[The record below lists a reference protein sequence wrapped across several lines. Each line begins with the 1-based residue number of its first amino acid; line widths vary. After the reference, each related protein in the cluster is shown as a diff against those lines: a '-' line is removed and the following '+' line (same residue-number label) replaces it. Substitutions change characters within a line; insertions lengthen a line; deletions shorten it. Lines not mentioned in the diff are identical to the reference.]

1 MVSMM
6 NWQICLLAAL
16 VLSAQVQA
24 GEIAITLDDLP
35 YAQPSQTTPE
45 AGLLYVAEINQALA
59 KHQITATGFVVG
71 QQINRKSRKALQAFV
86 KAGHTIGNHTWSH
99 PDYGTLTSAEFRK
112 ELSRTDRAL
121 RRVAGKVDYF
131 RFPYLREGES
141 QTSKRLAEEILAEF
155 GYINVPA
162 TIDNDEWKYNA
173 EYVAALD
180 SGDTQAAEQVAKR
193 YLAHMRAQTLHFDQV
208 AKSHFGRE
216 VKHIL
221 LLHMNRINADHL
233 ATLLDWYVENDW
245 QFITVEQALT
255 DPLFTAPDLYAGPMG
270 LSQIERV
277 IGHKID

>member
-1 MVSMM
+1 M
-6 NWQICLLAAL
+6 
-16 VLSAQVQA
+16 
-24 GEIAITLDDLP
+24 GDLP

-45 AGLLYVAEINQALA
+45 AGLLYVTEINQALA

-71 QQINRKSRKALQAFV
+71 QQINRRSRKALQAFV
-86 KAGHTIGNHTWSH
+86 DAGHSIGNHTWSH

-112 ELSRTDRAL
+112 EVSRTDRVL
-121 RRVAGKVDYF
+121 QRVAGKVDYF

-155 GYINVPA
+155 NYSNVPA
-162 TIDNDEWKYNA
+162 TIDNDEWKFNA
-173 EYVAALD
+173 EYVAALS
-180 SGDTQAAEQVAKR
+180 SGDVQIAEQVAESYFAYMK
-193 YLAHMRAQTLHFDQV
+193 AQTLHFDQM

-233 ATLLDWYVENDW
+233 ATLLDWYAENDW
-245 QFITVEQALT
+245 QFITVDQALK
-255 DPLFTAPDLYAGPMG
+255 DPLFTAPDLYIGPKG